1 MSKETIYLDNNA
13 TTLINPD
20 VLKAMNETYALP
32 LNSSSAHKF
41 GQIAGKYI
49 NDSKAK
55 ISDLVNGENYKIII
69 TSGATES
76 NNIALQAFD
85 NFQIITSKAEH
96 ACVLET
102 SKKHN
107 ATLVNV
113 DENGLVKLDELEEI
127 LKTQPNKDFLV
138 SIIFASNETG
148 VISNIKEAAKL
159 VHQYG
164 GLIHSDL
171 TQGPG
176 KIKLDLEDLNLD
188 LASFSAH
195 KIHGPQGVG
204 ALVVRNSLSINPLMH
219 GGLQEDGKRPGTT
232 NIAGIVGFGAA
243 CQIANENLETYQEIS
258 ILRDYLESELIRIG
272 GNDITIFG
280 QTAKRL
286 PNTSFFATQGLDNQ
300 TLMIALDMNNIA
312 VSIGSAC
319 SSGVSKSSHV
329 LNAMG
334 VDEKLAKSAI
344 RVSLGKENTKQEID
358 KFLEIWSNLYFK
370 NNKN

>member
-1 MSKETIYLDNNA
+1 MTKEAIYLDNNA
-13 TTLINPD
+13 TTLINPF
-20 VLKAMNETYALP
+20 VLKAMNATYELP

-49 NDSKAK
+49 NDSKSK
-55 ISDLVNGENYKIII
+55 ISKLINGENYKIII

-76 NNIALQAFD
+76 NNIALKAFD
-85 NFQIITSKAEH
+85 NYQIITTKAEH
-96 ACVLET
+96 ACVLEA
-102 SKKHN
+102 SKKQN

-113 DENGLVKLDELEEI
+113 DENGLIKLDELEEA
-127 LKTQPNKDFLV
+127 LKAQPNKDFLV
-138 SIIFASNETG
+138 SVIFASNETG
-148 VISNIKEAAKL
+148 VITNLKAVAKL

-176 KIKLDLEDLNLD
+176 KVELDFEDLNLD

-195 KIHGPQGVG
+195 KINGPQGVG
-204 ALVVRNSLSINPLMH
+204 ALAVRNSLSINPLMY

-232 NIAGIVGFGAA
+232 NIAGIVGFGEA
-243 CQIANENLETYQEIS
+243 CKIAQEELGKYQEIAT
-258 ILRDYLESELIRIG
+258 LRDYLESEVIKVAG
-272 GNDITIFG
+272 QDVVIFG
-280 QTAKRL
+280 KSAKRL
-286 PNTSFFATQGLDNQ
+286 PNTSFFATSGLDNQ
-300 TLMIALDMNNIA
+300 TLMIALDMNNVA

-329 LNAMG
+329 LHAMG

-344 RVSLGKENTKQEID
+344 RVSLGKDNTKQEVD
-358 KFLEIWSNLYFK
+358 KFIEIWSNLYFK